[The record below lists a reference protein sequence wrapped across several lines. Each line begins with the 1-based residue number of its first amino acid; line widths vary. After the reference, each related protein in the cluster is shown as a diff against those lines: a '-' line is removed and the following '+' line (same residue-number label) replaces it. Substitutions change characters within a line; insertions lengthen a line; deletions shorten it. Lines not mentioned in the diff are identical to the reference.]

1 MPCDGI
7 KPTCSFQPPMETG
20 VSVERALELAG
31 AVSIP
36 MATEEVSLDEAHGRV
51 LADPLCALADDP
63 RFDNSAMDG
72 WAVRASDCAGGGI
85 RLRVVGTGQAGGAA
99 APEVCSGEAAR
110 VMTGAAIPE
119 GADAIVMV
127 EDSEV
132 DGDEV
137 LITGPA
143 RPHYIR
149 IRGENLEKG
158 EEGLPAGVE
167 LTPPRLALAGT
178 MGHATVPVIV
188 PPKVAVISTGDEL
201 VPPGEPLGEHDLW
214 ESNTHAL
221 AGLCHRLGC
230 QPVRFPLVID
240 ELDALRAALTRAAE
254 ECDVIITSGGVSMGD
269 WDLVRRL
276 METEGD
282 VRFWRVHIRPGGPPL
297 FGLWNGTPLF
307 GLPGNPVSAYV
318 VFLMLVA
325 PWLALNLGHHP
336 EDGPKLA
343 DRVRV
348 RLLDEVKGAPG
359 KLALKRIHITT
370 EGDEL
375 VARVRTHQ
383 GSGNL
388 ASLVAGNGLTL
399 LPAGSGGEPGDIIDA
414 LWLR

>member
-1 MPCDGI
+1 M
-7 KPTCSFQPPMETG
+7 
-20 VSVERALELAG
+20 
-31 AVSIP
+31 
-36 MATEEVSLDEAHGRV
+36 
-51 LADPLCALADDP
+51 
-63 RFDNSAMDG
+63 
-72 WAVRASDCAGGGI
+72 
-85 RLRVVGTGQAGGAA
+85 
-99 APEVCSGEAAR
+99 
-110 VMTGAAIPE
+110 
-119 GADAIVMV
+119 
-127 EDSEV
+127 
-132 DGDEV
+132 
-137 LITGPA
+137 
-143 RPHYIR
+143 
-149 IRGENLEKG
+149 
-158 EEGLPAGVE
+158 
-167 LTPPRLALAGT
+167 
-178 MGHATVPVIV
+178 
-188 PPKVAVISTGDEL
+188 
-201 VPPGEPLGEHDLW
+201 
-214 ESNTHAL
+214 
-221 AGLCHRLGC
+221 
-230 QPVRFPLVID
+230 
-240 ELDALRAALTRAAE
+240 TRAAE

-282 VRFWRVHIRPGGPPL
+282 VRFWRVRIRPGGPPL

-318 VFLMLVA
+318 VFLTLVA
-325 PWLALNLGHHP
+325 PWLASNLGHHS

-399 LPAGSGGEPGDIIDA
+399 LPAGSDGEPGDIIDA

>member
-1 MPCDGI
+1 MSCDGI
-7 KPTCSFQPPMETG
+7 KHEYSLQPLMETG
-20 VSVERALELAG
+20 VSIERALELAG
-31 AVSIP
+31 RVSISV
-36 MATEEVSLDEAHGRV
+36 ATEEASLDEAHGRV
-51 LADPLCALADDP
+51 LAAPLRALAADP

-72 WAVRASDCAGGGI
+72 WAVRVEDCEVEGAH
-85 RLRVVGTGQAGGAA
+85 LRIVGSGQAGGKV
-99 APEVCSGEAAR
+99 APAVGIGEAAR

-132 DGDEV
+132 DGDGV

-149 IRGENLEKG
+149 IRGENLEEG

-167 LTPPRLALAGT
+167 LTSSRLALAGT
-178 MGHATVPVIV
+178 MGHATFPVIV

-201 VPPGEPLGEHDLW
+201 VPPGESLGENDLW

-221 AGLCHRLGC
+221 AGLCHQIGC
-230 QPVRFPLVID
+230 EPVRFPLVID
-240 ELDALRAALTRAAE
+240 ELDTLRTTLTRAAE

-318 VFLMLVA
+318 VFLMLVV
-325 PWLALNLGHHP
+325 PWLASNLSYHP
-336 EDGPKLA
+336 EDGLKLA

-375 VARVRTHQ
+375 VARARTHQ

-388 ASLVAGNGLTL
+388 HSLVAGNGLTL
-399 LPAGSGGEPGDIIDA
+399 LPAGIDGVPGDFIDA

>member
-1 MPCDGI
+1 MSCDGI
-7 KPTCSFQPPMETG
+7 KHTCSLQPLMETG
-20 VSVERALELAG
+20 VSIERALELAF
-31 AVSIP
+31 AASISVT
-36 MATEEVSLDEAHGRV
+36 TEVVSLDEAHGRV
-51 LADPLCALADDP
+51 LAAPLYALADDP
-63 RFDNSAMDG
+63 RFNNSAMDG
-72 WAVRASDCAGGGI
+72 WAVRASDCEHEGT
-85 RLRVVGTGQAGGAA
+85 RLRVMGTGQAGAA
-99 APEVCSGEAAR
+99 SAPPVGHGEAAR

-149 IRGENLEKG
+149 IRGENLKEG

-167 LTPPRLALAGT
+167 LTPPRLSLTGA

-201 VPPGEPLGEHDLW
+201 IQPGAPLGENDLW
-214 ESNTHAL
+214 ESNTHML
-221 AGLCHRLGC
+221 AGLCHQLGC
-230 QPVRFPLVID
+230 EPVRFPLVID
-240 ELDALRAALTRAAE
+240 ELDSLRTTLTRAAE

-269 WDLVRRL
+269 WDFVRRL

-325 PWLALNLGHHP
+325 PWLASNLSHHP
-336 EDGPKLA
+336 KDGPKLA

-388 ASLVAGNGLTL
+388 HSLVAGNGLTL
-399 LPAGSGGEPGDIIDA
+399 LPAGVDGEPGDFIDA